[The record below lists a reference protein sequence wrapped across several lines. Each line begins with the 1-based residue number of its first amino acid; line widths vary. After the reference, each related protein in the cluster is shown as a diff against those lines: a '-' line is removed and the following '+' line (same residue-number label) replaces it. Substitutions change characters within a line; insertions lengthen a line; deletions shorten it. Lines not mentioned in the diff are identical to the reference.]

1 MLQNSKKHS
10 NIKQP
15 KLQNGAALRECV
27 HWRKKYFLLHNF
39 KRAVVACRWF
49 TMWCLA
55 CRGNDG
61 WSTRNSR
68 RSKCQLILHQ
78 QILLF
83 RDGRLEG
90 ALTFHVDCF
99 NHVVSAI
106 KDVAYALDLQHE
118 ELDKVD
124 SMGSDKSW
132 WWKIFPV
139 GRPCRGPGRG
149 VWQDWRE
156 WRRAGGHHYFIVALL
171 TSIPNKRGNN
181 CVHACVCVIWP

>member
-1 MLQNSKKHS
+1 MLSPVAMIVCITYHASKFKETF
-10 NIKQP
+10 KQQP

-27 HWRKKYFLLHNF
+27 HWRKKYFVLHNF

-78 QILLF
+78 RILVF
-83 RDGRLEG
+83 WDGSCLN
-90 ALTFHVDCF
+90 FSCF
-99 NHVVSAI
+99 NHAVSAI

-118 ELDKVD
+118 ELDKDD
-124 SMGSDKSW
+124 SLGNDKSW
-132 WWKIFPV
+132 WRKIFSSGPALSRTWERSLTRLTRTEA
-139 GRPCRGPGRG
+139 GRLSP
-149 VWQDWRE
+149 
-156 WRRAGGHHYFIVALL
+156 LL
-171 TSIPNKRGNN
+171 H
-181 CVHACVCVIWP
+181 C

>member
-1 MLQNSKKHS
+1 MLQNSEKHS

-15 KLQNGAALRECV
+15 TLQNGAALRECV
-27 HWRKKYFLLHNF
+27 HWRKKYFVLHNF

-78 QILLF
+78 RILVF
-83 RDGRLEG
+83 WDGSCLN
-90 ALTFHVDCF
+90 FSCF
-99 NHVVSAI
+99 NHAVSAI

-139 GRPCRGPGRG
+139 GRSCRGLGRG

-156 WRRAGGHHYFIVALL
+156 RRRAGGHHYCIVY
-171 TSIPNKRGNN
+171 IYPNQKWQQMCSCL
-181 CVHACVCVIWP
+181 CVRHMTISFKS